1 MQNLSGEAA
10 LIGAHD
16 DNDQVTYGA
25 LARVG
30 EKFVVVEQKAD
41 AVANLAHTFG
51 VFKINETDGEHGERF
66 KLSPERCAFLLTERP
81 QGWHVDVR
89 QHPDGW
95 WYDVM
100 DAVHHSLEPHAPKPN

>member
-1 MQNLSGEAA
+1 MSDDTALTPAHGSALGLAVLAIMQNLSGEAA

-51 VFKINETDGEHGERF
+51 LVQDQR
-66 KLSPERCAFLLTERP
+66 
-81 QGWHVDVR
+81 
-89 QHPDGW
+89 DGW
-95 WYDVM
+95 RARREV
-100 DAVHHSLEPHAPKPN
+100 